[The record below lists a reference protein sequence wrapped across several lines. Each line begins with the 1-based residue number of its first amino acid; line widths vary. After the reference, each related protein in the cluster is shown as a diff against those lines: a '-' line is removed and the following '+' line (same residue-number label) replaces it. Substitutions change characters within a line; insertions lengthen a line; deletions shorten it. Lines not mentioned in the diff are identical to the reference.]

1 MSHRSDGTVG
11 RRSGR
16 GLGVTALE
24 VLGVL
29 SLGEDALSSCE
40 DDGSNL
46 ERSFCHR
53 LARSEST
60 SE

>member
-1 MSHRSDGTVG
+1 
-11 RRSGR
+11 
-16 GLGVTALE
+16 VTALE

>member
-1 MSHRSDGTVG
+1 MGDCSDGTVG
-11 RRSGR
+11 RGGGR

-29 SLGEDALSSCE
+29 DALSSCK

-46 ERSFCHR
+46 ERSFR
-53 LARSEST
+53 DSLARSEST